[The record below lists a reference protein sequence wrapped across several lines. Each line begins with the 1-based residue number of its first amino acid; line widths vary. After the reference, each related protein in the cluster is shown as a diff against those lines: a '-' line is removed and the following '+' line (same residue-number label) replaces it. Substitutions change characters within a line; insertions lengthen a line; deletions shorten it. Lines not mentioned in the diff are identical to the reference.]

1 MKELLNSW
9 MPDLM
14 LAPIILPMF
23 TAGIMLFLREERQ
36 RIKLLINVTASFI
49 GLLLAVYLMIWTH
62 QQNTATGMTVYLTS
76 NWPAPFG
83 IVLAMDRLTALMLV
97 LSGILGF
104 AGSLYSSAHWHR
116 AGVNFHA
123 LFQLQLMGINGV
135 FLTGDLFNLFVFIEI
150 LLAASYGLLLH
161 GSGRHRV
168 QAGLHYIAINLA
180 ASSLLL
186 IGISMLYGITGTL
199 NMADLARIVPT
210 IAENDRGMLHVA
222 ASVLGVAILVKAAV
236 WPLNFWLVPAY
247 SAATAPVGVIFSI
260 MTKVGIYIILRLWT
274 LMFGYDAGI
283 SSQYGGQWIT
293 YAGMLTMLVGS
304 FGVMSSQKLGNL
316 AGYSAIVSSGTLLAA
331 LGFGQNILTA
341 ALLYYMVSSTL
352 AVAAFFM
359 LADLMDRWR
368 NDGADYAPYE
378 EDDLAPFLSADLSTN
393 VKELNLD
400 ESEEAI
406 VGRAMPAAAA
416 LLGLGFLACVL
427 LIAGLPPLSGFLG
440 KFAMMTA
447 MLNPLGIGASTGQ
460 TLDVEGWIFFILL
473 LVTGFIAL
481 LALSRAGIRHFWAS
495 HDRNPPL
502 VRIVEGVPL
511 AILIFCCAIL
521 ATNANNIMRYMQS
534 TANALYAP
542 DDYIQSVLSA
552 EPMPYPTQNSAT
564 NDAAAQSEA
573 DADAANASVQSPPEE
588 VKR

>member
-1 MKELLNSW
+1 MKELFNSW

-14 LAPIILPMF
+14 LAPIILPMA
-23 TAGIMLFLREERQ
+23 TAAIMLLLREERQ
-36 RIKLLINVTASFI
+36 RIKLLLNILASFL
-49 GLLLAVYLMIWTH
+49 GLVIAAYLMIWTH
-62 QQNTATGMTVYLTS
+62 QQNTTTGMTVYLTS

-97 LSGILGF
+97 LSSILGL
-104 AGSLYSSAHWHR
+104 AGALYASAHWHR

-199 NMADLARIVPT
+199 NMADLARIVPS

-222 ASVLGVAILVKAAV
+222 ASVLGVAIFVKAAV

-260 MTKVGIYIILRLWT
+260 MTKVGIYIVLRLWT
-274 LMFGYDAGI
+274 LMFGYDAGT

-293 YAGMLTMLVGS
+293 YAGMLTMLIGS

-331 LGFGQNILTA
+331 LGFGQNLLTA

-400 ESEEAI
+400 EREEAI

-416 LLGLGFLACVL
+416 LLGLGFMACVL

-460 TLDVEGWIFFILL
+460 TLDFEGWAFFVLL
-473 LVTGFIAL
+473 IATGFLAL
-481 LALSRAGIRHFWAS
+481 IALSRAGIRHFWAS

-502 VRIVEGVPL
+502 VRIVEGIPVG
-511 AILIFCCAIL
+511 ILLLCCVL
-521 ATNANNIMRYMQS
+521 LTTNADNIMRYMQS

-552 EPMPYPTQNSAT
+552 EPKPYPTQNASSSAAEGDE
-564 NDAAAQSEA
+564 DALQASTQEIKEA
-573 DADAANASVQSPPEE
+573 EKP
-588 VKR
+588 